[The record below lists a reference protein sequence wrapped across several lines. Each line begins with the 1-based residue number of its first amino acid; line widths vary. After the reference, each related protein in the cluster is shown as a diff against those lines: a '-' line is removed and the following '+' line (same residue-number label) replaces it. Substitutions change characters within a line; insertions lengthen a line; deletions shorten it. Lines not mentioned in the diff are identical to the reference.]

1 VDGADGQYGMQA
13 SSRSAAGTARSPAA
27 ARPPSQRELR
37 QAPCRACRAAGRLAG
52 EQPRCKRNQNQQAL
66 ERRCQ
71 CRPQQHTH
79 HLPCAVVP
87 PCAAV
92 PDQCCA
98 ACVCVCVRRAG
109 ELSAEELESVMTIV
123 ANPRAYKIPDWFLNR
138 QKDIKDGRYSQVRAT
153 QHPSLPACQ
162 SCLPACLPELP
173 G

>member
-1 VDGADGQYGMQA
+1 MDGADGQYGMQA

-27 ARPPSQRELR
+27 ARPPNQRELR
-37 QAPCRACRAAGRLAG
+37 QAPCRAAGRLAG
-52 EQPRCKRNQNQQAL
+52 EQPCCKRNQKQQAL